1 MTKGFLKIIG
11 AIFTLGAVACGSLL
25 LWAGNQVEAKL
36 AEPQA
41 YAQLSLEELG
51 GQPPGDVELGKHI
64 VHSRNGCI
72 DCHGSDLAG
81 KTFINDPA
89 IGVLSGPNLTPSAMG
104 SNTDAEIIQALRFG
118 VRRDLKPLVF
128 MPSHEYQHLSLH
140 DMQSVVAYLRT
151 IPPVEKASEPIKL
164 GPMAKI
170 LFATGKVPTFI
181 PAASGLIRREHS
193 FTEKPEEAATP
204 EYGAY
209 LIKAGCA
216 GCHGQELK
224 GGPIPGAPPEWLPAA
239 SMAADSA
246 VAKWTK
252 EQFVTALREGKR
264 PDGSVISPPMPIP
277 LTSQLKDV
285 EIEAMWV
292 YISSQ
297 K

>member
-1 MTKGFLKIIG
+1 MAKVFIKIIG
-11 AIFTLGAVACGSLL
+11 SIVVIPVVAAGSLL

-36 AEPQA
+36 AEPQT
-41 YAQLSLEELG
+41 YAQLTATELEG
-51 GQPPGDVELGKHI
+51 APPGDIELGKHI
-64 VHSRNGCI
+64 VNSRNGCVE
-72 DCHGSDLAG
+72 CHGSDLAG

-89 IGVLSGPNLTPSAMG
+89 IGVLSGPNLTPSVMG
-104 SNTDAEIIQALRFG
+104 SKSDVEIIQSLRFG
-118 VRRDLKPLVF
+118 VKGDLKPLVF
-128 MPSHEYQHLSLH
+128 MPSHEFQHLSLH
-140 DMQSVVAYLRT
+140 DMQSIVAYLRSL
-151 IPPVEKASEPIKL
+151 PSVEKANEPIKL
-164 GPMAKI
+164 GPLAKI

-181 PAASGLIRREHS
+181 PAASGLIRREHG
-193 FTEKPEEAATP
+193 FTEKPEEAPTP

-239 SMAADSA
+239 NIAADSTA
-246 VAKWTK
+246 AKWTK
-252 EQFVTALREGKR
+252 EQFVTAMREGKR

-285 EIEAMWV
+285 ELEAMWA
-292 YISSQ
+292 YIHSQ

>member
-1 MTKGFLKIIG
+1 MAKVFIKVIG
-11 AIFTLGAVACGSLL
+11 SIVVIAVVAAGSLL

-36 AEPQA
+36 AEPQT
-41 YAQLSLEELG
+41 YAQLTATELEG
-51 GQPPGDVELGKHI
+51 APPADIELGKHI
-64 VHSRNGCI
+64 VNSRNGCVE
-72 DCHGSDLAG
+72 CHGSDLAG

-89 IGVLSGPNLTPSAMG
+89 IGVLSGTNLTPSAMG
-104 SNTDAEIIQALRFG
+104 SKSDVEIIQSLRFG
-118 VRRDLKPLVF
+118 VKGDLKPLVF
-128 MPSHEYQHLSLH
+128 MPSHEFQHLSLH
-140 DMQSVVAYLRT
+140 DMQSIVAYLRSL
-151 IPPVEKASEPIKL
+151 PSVEKANQPIKL
-164 GPMAKI
+164 GPLAKI
-170 LFATGKVPTFI
+170 LFATGKVPSYI
-181 PAASGLIRREHS
+181 PAASGLIRREHG

-239 SMAADSA
+239 NIAADSTA
-246 VAKWTK
+246 AKWTK
-252 EQFVTALREGKR
+252 EQFVTAMREGKR

-285 EIEAMWV
+285 ELEAMWA
-292 YISSQ
+292 YIHSQ